1 MVNKA
6 LFLGGGGIGEG
17 LPSCQDRLHTRGTSR
32 LRCHSI
38 LQGLCHLSVSPL
50 LWIFWRFHLNKNI
63 IKGYTLPKSLE
74 PCFVIGSNV
83 LWILFKN
90 QSTTEL
96 LNRRRFFFVQAKKAT
111 EALKDPS
118 IRMMFLLWIIKPEVR
133 ISGGKVKWHPRRLI
147 FFLTKHFCLQFVV
160 TSHPIIRPPPKKK
173 KRTCRF

>member
-6 LFLGGGGIGEG
+6 LFLGGGGISGGPLGSHEH

-32 LRCHSI
+32 VRCHSI

-50 LWIFWRFHLNKNI
+50 LWIFWRFHLNKNM

-83 LWILFKN
+83 LWDPFKN

-96 LNRRRFFFVQAKKAT
+96 LNRCRFFCSGQESHWSVEGHA
-111 EALKDPS
+111 
-118 IRMMFLLWIIKPEVR
+118 IRTMFLLWIIKPELR
-133 ISGGKVKWHPRRLI
+133 ISGGKVKWHPRLLI
-147 FFLTKHFCLQFVV
+147 
-160 TSHPIIRPPPKKK
+160 
-173 KRTCRF
+173 